1 MSACGTW
8 GLWHSVTAPLVR
20 PQDMRVT
27 SVTDDTT
34 VLLCRLLYPP
44 PARLPRIISGASLF
58 FYFLCECLLNAEGV
72 HSGPAPSV
80 VCILV
85 DFSGY

>member
-44 PARLPRIISGASLF
+44 PARLPRTISGAYDNGGF
-58 FYFLCECLLNAEGV
+58 QGWAEAALQELEAEAEIERRKRG
-72 HSGPAPSV
+72 
-80 VCILV
+80 L
-85 DFSGY
+85 DR